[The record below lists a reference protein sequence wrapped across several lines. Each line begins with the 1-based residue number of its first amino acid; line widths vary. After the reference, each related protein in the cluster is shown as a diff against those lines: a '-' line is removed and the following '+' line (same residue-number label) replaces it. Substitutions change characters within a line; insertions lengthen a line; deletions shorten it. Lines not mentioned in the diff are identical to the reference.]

1 LDLAGTPEEQSLA
14 QEVFALMRMQGVTMS
29 ARANIRQSLENL
41 AQFFAEE
48 KYKGLDDIDALAT
61 IIDKALS
68 ANPAVFLREENEEGQ
83 VTFKT
88 TKLGIAP
95 TPGPVV
101 YDHHSFKTRLFEG
114 AKAVVPMSDEELHA
128 KAVDVPARQE
138 TSSTFALPLP
148 FAAEPKTAN
157 AEQKIAAKEPVVA
170 PKPVEAK
177 PLVVEPVVAPK
188 PVEAKPPVIEP
199 VAPPKPIEAKPPV
212 IEPVA
217 PPKPIEAKP
226 PVVEPIA
233 PPKPIAAPAGPVIV
247 TLEEGVEVDLSKS
260 ASEILDTY
268 GNYFSSALAT
278 SLNQDLRFIN
288 FANDWFLED
297 QTERLTKGDFR
308 RIRDYMNEVGGPVT
322 DTAILTDVFNKRN
335 NDQDYEAKRFSLNFR
350 LSREKKDFE
359 FVGAEDDRIWTAP
372 GMNALGPGKRKASEI
387 GLDYKFLEDTNLND
401 PIVLN
406 TVKGRKQWDHTITFY
421 EYENGLLPYDLN
433 ARSLF
438 PSGLLEEQKLV
449 ILRLEAPQLEF
460 TYTAELHFPS
470 GTRGGWIAGLE
481 DFYANNLIPG
491 AKLLVTQGIRTNHF
505 IIEYEVSSAEQERRL
520 LFYDERRQKF
530 VYRTIGFECQVN
542 ENEILTPER
551 FSKLD
556 NQKRLEESDRK
567 KTDFLVASAFELVGV
582 KQADLLRAP
591 LNDLYPLINIERPF
605 SRAYL
610 RNLLSSGNS
619 AFRADPNDPEY
630 FTYRIGG
637 VKK

>member
-1 LDLAGTPEEQSLA
+1 
-14 QEVFALMRMQGVTMS
+14 
-29 ARANIRQSLENL
+29 
-41 AQFFAEE
+41 
-48 KYKGLDDIDALAT
+48 
-61 IIDKALS
+61 
-68 ANPAVFLREENEEGQ
+68 
-83 VTFKT
+83 
-88 TKLGIAP
+88 
-95 TPGPVV
+95 
-101 YDHHSFKTRLFEG
+101 
-114 AKAVVPMSDEELHA
+114 
-128 KAVDVPARQE
+128 
-138 TSSTFALPLP
+138 
-148 FAAEPKTAN
+148 
-157 AEQKIAAKEPVVA
+157 
-170 PKPVEAK
+170 PVEAK
-177 PLVVEPVVAPK
+177 PTVVET
-188 PVEAKPPVIEP
+188 
-199 VAPPKPIEAKPPV
+199 VAPPKP
-212 IEPVA
+212 
-217 PPKPIEAKP
+217 
-226 PVVEPIA
+226 VVMPS
-233 PPKPIAAPAGPVIV
+233 GPVIM
-247 TLEEGVEVDLSKS
+247 TLDEGIEVDLSKA
-260 ASEILDTY
+260 ASEILDSY
-268 GNYFSSALAT
+268 GDYFSAALAN
-278 SLNQDLRFIN
+278 SLTQDLRFIN

-372 GMNALGPGKRKASEI
+372 GMNALGQGKRKASEI
-387 GLDYKFLEDTNLND
+387 GLDYKFLEDANLND
-401 PIVLN
+401 PIVLST
-406 TVKGRKQWDHTITFY
+406 TVKGRKQWEHTITFY

-433 ARSLF
+433 ARTLF

-491 AKLLVTQGIRTNHF
+491 AKLVVTQGIRTNHF

-542 ENEILTPER
+542 ESEILTPER

-567 KTDFLVASAFELVGV
+567 KTDFLVANAFELVGV
-582 KQADLLRAP
+582 KQADVLRAA
-591 LNDLYPLINIERPF
+591 LNDLYPLVNIERPF

-610 RNLLSSGNS
+610 RNLLASGNS